1 MPQDRP
7 QRFALIGIRLAA
19 LWVAA
24 GALFK
29 LFAGTPNDL
38 PPVVRGLG
46 LDPDLIFRLA
56 IAVELTV
63 VFAVLLRPRRSWPL
77 IVALF
82 LVFDVVLALLVG
94 LLVRGGGVTL
104 FAALFSPD
112 VSCGCFGSTV
122 TIPPGVMMSI
132 DSALLVLVL
141 ASRPWRAGLRPL
153 APVWVA
159 GVLIAAGVA
168 APFAWIPPAEW
179 NPGAEGGAAK
189 QRYCVID
196 LKKWQGELIY
206 DTQLARIVPEPD
218 SLPAD
223 GNYVFWRQ
231 TCEHCAEHLRRLAET
246 DDMSRPYV
254 LIRLKEKGDTPEND
268 GVHLKPSGGHV
279 TELDLPD
286 DVEYVL
292 TTPADLDVEGGIVV
306 RTREGIGVE
315 GEGEGES
322 ELVPPPDPK

>member
-7 QRFALIGIRLAA
+7 QRFALVALRLAA

-38 PPVVRGLG
+38 PPVVQQLAIGR
-46 LDPDLIFRLA
+46 DLTFRLA
-56 IAVELTV
+56 IAAELTV
-63 VFAVLLRPRRSWPL
+63 VFAVLLRPRWSWPL

-82 LVFDVVLALLVG
+82 AAFDVVLALLVG
-94 LLVRGGGVTL
+94 LLVREEGVTL
-104 FAALFSPD
+104 LAALFSPD
-112 VSCGCFGSTV
+112 VSCGCFGSTI

-132 DSALLVLVL
+132 DSALCLLVL
-141 ASRPWRAGLRPL
+141 AGRPWRAGLRPL
-153 APVWVA
+153 APAWVPA
-159 GVLIAAGVA
+159 VLIAAGIA
-168 APFAWIPPAEW
+168 APFAYIPSAEW
-179 NPGAEGGAAK
+179 NPGQEGDSS

-196 LKKWQGELIY
+196 LEEWEGEYIY
-206 DTQLARIVPEPD
+206 DTQLARIVPQPEL
-218 SLPAD
+218 LPSDAS
-223 GNYVFWRQ
+223 YVFWRQ
-231 TCEHCAEHLRRLAET
+231 TCDHCAAHLRRLAET

-254 LIRLKEKGDTPEND
+254 LIRLKEKGDTPENA
-268 GVHLKPSGGHV
+268 VVQLKPSGGHV
-279 TELDLPD
+279 TELELPD

-315 GEGEGES
+315 DEG